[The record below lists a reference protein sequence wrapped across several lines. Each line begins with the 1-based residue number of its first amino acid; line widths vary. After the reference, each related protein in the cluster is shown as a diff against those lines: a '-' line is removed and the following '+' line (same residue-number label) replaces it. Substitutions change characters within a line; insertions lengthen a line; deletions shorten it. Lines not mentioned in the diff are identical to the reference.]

1 MSPPDAKTDRLGEPA
16 PERELDPSFLAG
28 WARYDIVCRLGAGGM
43 GEVFKA
49 WDPQLGR
56 HVALKFLYG
65 SDEHTLERFTREA
78 RSQARVDHPAICK
91 VYEVGSVAG
100 RPYIAMQEIDG
111 VTLDEAARHL
121 TIEQKVRLVR
131 EVAEAIHAAHRL
143 GLIHRD
149 LKPGNIL
156 VEQHDAELRPYVVD
170 FGLARDQESPS
181 GYTLS
186 GAIAGTL
193 GYMSPEQARG
203 KIELID
209 RRTDV
214 YGLGVILYEL
224 LTGQTPFDTR
234 DLIATLVR
242 IQSEDAPSPRKHVPS
257 IPRDLETIVLKCLE
271 RDPARRYDSARAVAE
286 ELTRFLDGEPIQAR
300 PASIVY
306 RVRKRVVK
314 HRAIAAIA
322 LLALA
327 LVAFA
332 GWSRWE
338 AARRAELAHRFGLQ
352 VKEIELVTRL
362 ANMLPPDRATPARGL
377 LAPRMKRIRREMA
390 GHGRIARGPGS
401 YALARGSLVLGDLA
415 EARRLIDIAAASGY
429 DTPDVRYTRGEIEGR
444 LYHEALAKAANIS
457 DRDLRDAAIRTAQQ
471 RHRDPALRDLRV
483 AGEATV
489 ANPAF
494 LEAQIALFE
503 ERWDDAIAAA
513 RRASQAEPWMYEA
526 RMLEAA
532 VLRARGLDEGNRGRN
547 DEALKTFDDAGRV
560 MTGVL
565 KIGRSDALAYLEECR
580 RHATRL
586 RFVEFK
592 RRFTDAEVDE
602 AVAPCEQ
609 AVALDPALANAW
621 ESIARIRN
629 VAAES
634 RSRHGEDPSTHA
646 AAAIEAADRAKAHD
660 ARGVASIALARW
672 SFNHGGDP
680 RRELDT
686 AVAALRRAL
695 AEEPRSTPTNNALA
709 NAMILRSNYE
719 ERIGNDGSPYVR
731 IAIQHY
737 QRALEA
743 SPSFKIAHSNLG
755 TAYVN
760 LADRAFRN
768 GQDPAPLLDQ
778 AIRHLSEGVRAMPDN
793 VSARNN
799 LGNALLSLAEYAP
812 AKGRDPAPHAEQAI
826 ASFRRAMELRPDY
839 APPHYN
845 IAYALR
851 IVAEDRVKRGLDAST
866 QLADANASLDRYD
879 KMAPGDPD
887 SAILRAKIAL
897 LSGDFERGLRVLR
910 DLDTPESLGVRQR
923 LAAALERRSQSVRA
937 NPHDRPKH

>member
-1 MSPPDAKTDRLGEPA
+1 MATPDEKTAMLGEPA
-16 PERELDPSFLAG
+16 PEAEPLDSSFLAG
-28 WARYDIVCRLGAGGM
+28 WARYHIVSRLGAGGM

-56 HVALKFLYG
+56 HVALKFLYRT
-65 SDEHTLERFTREA
+65 DEETLERFTREA

-91 VYEVGSVAG
+91 VYEVGSVGG
-100 RPYIAMQEIDG
+100 RPYIAMQEIAG
-111 VTLDEAARHL
+111 VTLDQAARRL

-156 VEQHDAELRPYVVD
+156 VEQHDDELRPYVVD

-181 GYTLS
+181 GYTLA
-186 GAIAGTL
+186 GAVAGTI

-224 LTGQTPFDTR
+224 LAGQTPFDPN

-242 IQSEDAPSPRKHVPS
+242 TQSEDAPSPRKYVPS

-306 RVRKRVVK
+306 RLRKRLVK
-314 HRAIAAIA
+314 HRAVAAVA

-327 LVAFA
+327 LLAFA

-338 AARRAELAHRFGLQ
+338 AAQREELAHRFGLQ
-352 VKEIELVTRL
+352 VKELELVTRI

-377 LAPRMKRIRREMA
+377 LAPRMERIRREMA

-415 EARRLIDIAAASGY
+415 EARRLIDVAASSGY

-444 LYHEALAKAANIS
+444 LYHQALANAANIG

-471 RHRDPALRDLRV
+471 SHRDPALRDLRAASDASV
-483 AGEATV
+483 AS
-489 ANPAF
+489 PAF

-503 ERWDDAIAAA
+503 ERWSDAIAAA
-513 RRASQAEPWMYEA
+513 RRASRAEPWMYET

-532 VLRARGLDEGNRGRN
+532 VLRARGIDEGNRGN
-547 DEALKTFDDAGRV
+547 TDPALQTFDEAGRV
-560 MTGVL
+560 MSGVL
-565 KIGRSDALAYLEECR
+565 QIGRSDALAYLEECR
-580 RHATRL
+580 RRAARL
-586 RFVEFK
+586 RVLEFK
-592 RRFTDAEVDE
+592 RRFSDAEVNE
-602 AVAPCEQ
+602 AATPCTQ
-609 AVALDPALANAW
+609 AVALDPALASAW
-621 ESIARIRN
+621 ETIAIIRN
-629 VAAES
+629 TAAET
-634 RSRHGEDPSTHA
+634 RVRHGEDPSMHA
-646 AAAIEAADRAKAHD
+646 AAAIVAADRGHAHD
-660 ARGVASIALARW
+660 ARGRASINLAR
-672 SFNHGGDP
+672 FAYARGGDP
-680 RRELDT
+680 RRELD
-686 AVAALRRAL
+686 VGIAALRRAL
-695 AEEPRSTPTNNALA
+695 AEEPRSTAVNNALA
-709 NAMILRSNYE
+709 NAMILRANYE
-719 ERIGNDGSPYVR
+719 ERIGNDGSPFVR
-731 IAIQHY
+731 TAIEHY
-737 QRALEA
+737 QRSLDAM
-743 SPSFKIAHSNLG
+743 PSFKIAHSNLG
-755 TAYVN
+755 SAYVS

-768 GQDPAPLLDQ
+768 GQDPEPLLEQ
-778 AIRHLSEGVRAMPDN
+778 AIGHLTEAVRALPDN
-793 VSARNN
+793 VSAHNN
-799 LGNALLSLAEYAP
+799 LGNALLSRAEYAP
-812 AKGRDPAPHAEQAI
+812 AKGRDPAPHAEKAI
-826 ASFRRAMELRPDY
+826 ASFHRAMELRPDY
-839 APPHYN
+839 ALPHYN

-851 IVAEDRVKRGLDAST
+851 IVAEDRVNRGLDAAPS
-866 QLADANASLDRYD
+866 LRDANASLDRYD
-879 KMAPGDPD
+879 AMAPSDPD

-897 LSGDFERGLRVLR
+897 LSGDYERGLRALNGVN
-910 DLDTPESLGVRQR
+910 TPEALGVREQLLR
-923 LAAALERRSQSVRA
+923 RRSSGS
-937 NPHDRPKH
+937 

>member
-1 MSPPDAKTDRLGEPA
+1 MSAQDAKTARFGETA
-16 PERELDPSFLAG
+16 PDSGSGPEFLAG
-28 WARYDIVCRLGAGGM
+28 WTRYTNIRRLGAGGM

-65 SDEHTLERFTREA
+65 SDAQTLERFTREA

-111 VTLDEAARHL
+111 VTLDEAARGL
-121 TIEQKVRLVR
+121 TLEQKVRLVC
-131 EVAEAIHAAHRL
+131 EVADAIHAAHRL

-156 VEQHDAELRPYVVD
+156 VERHDDELRPYVVD

-203 KIELID
+203 KTDLID

-224 LTGQTPFDTR
+224 LTGRTPFDTH
-234 DLIATLVR
+234 DLIATLIR
-242 IQSEDAPSPRKHVPS
+242 IQSEDAPSPRRFVPS
-257 IPRDLETIVLKCLE
+257 IPRDLETIVMKCLE
-271 RDPARRYDSARAVAE
+271 RDPTRRYDSARAVAE

-314 HRAIAAIA
+314 HRGFAAIA
-322 LLALA
+322 LLAAA
-327 LVAFA
+327 LLAFA

-338 AARRAELAHRFGLQ
+338 SAQRAELAHRFGLQ
-352 VKEIELVTRL
+352 VKEIELVTRI
-362 ANMLPPDRATPARGL
+362 ANMLPPDRATPARAL
-377 LAPRMKRIRREMA
+377 LAPRMERLRREMA

-401 YALARGSLVLGDLA
+401 YALARGSLILGDLVQ
-415 EARRLIDIAAASGY
+415 ARRRIDVATSAGY

-444 LYHEALAKAANIS
+444 LYREALAKAEHIA
-457 DRDLRDAAIRTAQQ
+457 DRDLRETAIRAAQKD
-471 RHRDPALRDLRV
+471 HRDHALRDLRNA
-483 AGEATV
+483 AGATV
-489 ANPAF
+489 ASPLF

-513 RRASQAEPWMYEA
+513 RGASAAQPWMYEA
-526 RMLEAA
+526 RVLEAA
-532 VLRARGLDEGNRGRN
+532 VLRARATDEGYRGRT
-547 DEALKTFDDAGRV
+547 DDALRTFDTAGGV
-560 MTGVL
+560 MNGVL
-565 KIGRSDALAYLEECR
+565 QIGRSDPLAHLEECHR
-580 RHATRL
+580 RAARL
-586 RFVEFK
+586 RFLEFK
-592 RRFTDAEVDE
+592 RRFTDAEVDD
-602 AVAPCEQ
+602 AVAPCNQ

-621 ESIARIRN
+621 ASIAMIRN
-629 VAAES
+629 TAGES
-634 RSRHGEDPSTHA
+634 RARHGEDPSMHA
-646 AAAIEAADRAKAHD
+646 AAAIVAAERANAHD
-660 ARGVASIALARW
+660 ARGRASINLAR
-672 SFNHGGDP
+672 FAYARGEDP
-680 RRELDT
+680 RRELE
-686 AVAALRRAL
+686 VGIAALQRAL
-695 AEEPRSTPTNNALA
+695 AEEPRSTPVNNALA
-709 NAMILRSNYE
+709 NALTLRANYE

-731 IAIQHY
+731 KAIEHY
-737 QRALEA
+737 QRALEV
-743 SPSFKIAHSNLG
+743 SPAFYIAHSNLG
-755 TAYVN
+755 TAYVS
-760 LADRAFRN
+760 LADRAFRS
-768 GQDPAPLLDQ
+768 GRDPAPMLDQ
-778 AIRHLSEGVRAMPDN
+778 AIRHLQTAVQAMPEN

-812 AKGRDPAPHAEQAI
+812 AQGRDPAPHATSAI
-826 ASFRRAMELRPDY
+826 ANFRRAIELRPDY
-839 APPHYN
+839 ALPHYN

-851 IVAEDRVKRGLDAST
+851 IVAEHRQKHGLDAST
-866 QLADANASLDRYD
+866 QIHDANASVDRYD
-879 KMAPGDPD
+879 AMSPGDPD

-897 LSGDFERGLRVLR
+897 LSGDYARGLKVLEGI
-910 DLDTPESLGVRQR
+910 DTAEASAVRKKLR
-923 LAAALERRSQSVRA
+923 IPVPSPRAAGGRA
-937 NPHDRPKH
+937 ARGEG

>member
-1 MSPPDAKTDRLGEPA
+1 MSSQDAKTARFGEAA
-16 PERELDPSFLAG
+16 PGSELSPEFLAG
-28 WARYDIVCRLGAGGM
+28 WTRYDIVTRLGAGGM

-65 SDEHTLERFTREA
+65 TDAQTLERFTREA

-91 VYEVGSVAG
+91 VYEVGSVGG

-111 VTLDEAARHL
+111 VTLDEAARGL
-121 TIEQKVRLVR
+121 TLEQKVRLVC

-156 VEQHDAELRPYVVD
+156 VERHDDELRPYVVD

-203 KIELID
+203 KIDLID
-209 RRTDV
+209 RRSDV
-214 YGLGVILYEL
+214 YGLGVVLYEL
-224 LTGQTPFDTR
+224 LTGRTPFDAH
-234 DLIATLVR
+234 DLIATLIR
-242 IQSEDAPSPRKHVPS
+242 IQSEDAPSPRRFVPS

-314 HRAIAAIA
+314 HRAFAAIA

-327 LVAFA
+327 LLAFA

-338 AARRAELAHRFGLQ
+338 SARRAELAHRFGLQ
-352 VKEIELVTRL
+352 VKEIELVTRI
-362 ANMLPPDRATPARGL
+362 ANMLPPDRATPARAL
-377 LAPRMKRIRREMA
+377 LAPRMDRLRREMA
-390 GHGRIARGPGS
+390 GHGRVARGPGS
-401 YALARGSLVLGDLA
+401 YALARGRLILGDLA
-415 EARRLIDIAAASGY
+415 EARRRIDDAASAGY

-444 LYHEALAKAANIS
+444 LYQEALAHAENIA
-457 DRDLRDAAIRTAQQ
+457 DRDLRESAIRTAQQ
-471 RHRDPALRDLRV
+471 RHRDPALRDLRKAAGASV
-483 AGEATV
+483 AS
-489 ANPAF
+489 PAF

-503 ERWDDAIAAA
+503 ERWNDAIAAA
-513 RRASQAEPWMYEA
+513 RRASATAPWMYEA
-526 RMLEAA
+526 RVLEAA
-532 VLRARGLDEGNRGRN
+532 VLRARGLDEGQRGN
-547 DEALKTFDDAGRV
+547 TDDALRTFDEAGRV
-560 MTGVL
+560 MRSVL
-565 KIGRSDALAYLEECR
+565 QIGRSDPLAHLEECR
-580 RHATRL
+580 RRAARL

-592 RRFTDAEVDE
+592 RRFTDAEVEE
-602 AVAPCEQ
+602 AVAPCTQ
-609 AVALDPALANAW
+609 AVALDSALANGW
-621 ESIARIRN
+621 TSIAVIRN

-634 RSRHGEDPSTHA
+634 RARNGEDPSMHA
-646 AAAIEAADRAKAHD
+646 TAAIAAADRAQAHH

-672 SFNHGGDP
+672 TFNHGGDP

-686 AVAALRRAL
+686 AVTALRRAL
-695 AEEPRSTPTNNALA
+695 DREPRSSSINNSLA
-709 NAMILRSNYE
+709 NAMIIRSNYE

-731 IAIQHY
+731 TAIEHY
-737 QRALEA
+737 QRALDA

-755 TAYVN
+755 TAYVS
-760 LADRAFRN
+760 LADRAFRA
-768 GQDPAPLLDQ
+768 GRDPAPLLDQ
-778 AIRHLSEGVRAMPDN
+778 AIRHLNEGVRAMPDN

-799 LGNALLSLAEYAP
+799 LGNAHLSLAEYAP
-812 AKGRDPAPHAEQAI
+812 AKGRDPAPHAENAI
-826 ASFRRAMELRPDY
+826 ASFRRAIQLRPDY
-839 APPHYN
+839 ALPHYN
-845 IAYALR
+845 VAYALR
-851 IVAEDRVKRGLDAST
+851 IVAEDRQKRGLDAAK
-866 QLADANASLDRYD
+866 QIGEANASLDRYD
-879 KMAPGDPD
+879 AMSTGDPD

-897 LSGDFERGLRVLR
+897 LSGEYEKGLAALKGV
-910 DLDTPESLGVRQR
+910 DTPEAFGVRQQ
-923 LAAALERRSQSVRA
+923 LVAAFKGSGTARA
-937 NPHDRPKH
+937 KSPLTR